1 MRVQLN
7 GEPHETDCT
16 TIAGLVASLG
26 LDGQWVV
33 VEQNLSV
40 PEKAH
45 WERTPLAQD
54 DQIEIVRFLGG
65 G

>member
-1 MRVQLN
+1 MRLVLN
-7 GEPHETDCT
+7 GESHETSCAT
-16 TIAGLVASLG
+16 VAELVASLG

-33 VEQNLSV
+33 VEQNLKV
-40 PEKAH
+40 PEKAL
-45 WERTPLAQD
+45 WDRTPLGED

>member
-1 MRVQLN
+1 MKIVLN
-7 GEPHETDCT
+7 GEVHETTCT
-16 TIAGLVASLG
+16 TIAELIASLG

-33 VEQNLSV
+33 VEQNLLV
-40 PEKAH
+40 PEKAL
-45 WERTPLAQD
+45 WDRTPVAPD

>member
-1 MRVQLN
+1 MRIQLN
-7 GEPHETDCT
+7 GESFETSCT
-16 TIAGLVASLG
+16 TVAELVASLG

-33 VEQNLSV
+33 VEQNLAV

-45 WERTPLAQD
+45 WDRTPLAAD